1 VLKLNPISQV
11 KHGIINVGDLPIP
24 FDIVLNAA
32 VLVVVLTFVFLK
44 VSWKESILTSKE
56 SLFSTKQSLTG
67 KLFGL
72 LILLFLTVPGLINN
86 EPAKTSISPL
96 ILWIFLWVAVPVLG
110 LFFGDLYAKF
120 NPLAII
126 VNREG
131 VSQNV
136 YFASFLFLGLTW
148 FELVWNKPGNPRH
161 IGVVFLILL
170 TVVTILQKFYK
181 KTIIEVDPLLLLH
194 HLYSKMRIT
203 NKSPVFKTLLN
214 NISNLAQ
221 LKGMEYF
228 ILLMIGTVTY
238 DGLRETTFWF
248 NLFGSQTYETF
259 FSTVA
264 FLLMNLL
271 IIVFYRFACFFAIRV
286 SGEKLDLNDISL
298 KFGHTMLPIAFAYHV
313 THYLSLL
320 LFEFQTVLYRLN
332 DPFGFGWNLFNI
344 QEPVV
349 DYFIEPIVLWIIMVI
364 VTLAGHMLSV
374 VLAHDLSVKL
384 FGHQKSDKTQ
394 YIFLFI
400 TVALTLQALFV
411 LSVA

>member
-1 VLKLNPISQV
+1 M
-11 KHGIINVGDLPIP
+11 
-24 FDIVLNAA
+24 VLNSA
-32 VLVVVLTFVFLK
+32 VLVVVVTFVFLK
-44 VSWKESILTSKE
+44 ISWKESILTSQE
-56 SLFSTKQSLTG
+56 TLFSTKQSLSG
-67 KLFGL
+67 KVFGFIIIVL
-72 LILLFLTVPGLINN
+72 LTVPGLINN
-86 EPAKTSISPL
+86 EPAKTSITPL
-96 ILWIFLWVAVPVLG
+96 VLWIFLWIAVPVLG
-110 LFFGDLYAKF
+110 LIFGDLYAKF
-120 NPLAII
+120 NPLALI

-131 VSQNV
+131 VSHNV
-136 YFASFLFLGLTW
+136 YFASFLFLCLTW

-161 IGVVFLILL
+161 IGIVFLVLL
-170 TVVTILQKFYK
+170 IVVSVIQRFYN

-194 HLYSKMRIT
+194 HLYSKMKIT
-203 NKSPVFKTLLN
+203 NSKPVFRTLLN

-248 NLFGSQTYETF
+248 ELFGSQTYETS

-271 IIVFYRFACFFAIRV
+271 IIVFYRFACYFAIRV
-286 SGEKLDLNDISL
+286 SGENLNLNEISL

-320 LFEFQTVLYRLN
+320 LFEFQTVVYRLN
-332 DPFGFGWNLFNI
+332 DPFGFGWNLFNV
-344 QEPVV
+344 QEPEVN
-349 DYFIEPIVLWIIMVI
+349 YFLEPIALWTIMVI

-394 YIFLFI
+394 YVFLFI

>member
-1 VLKLNPISQV
+1 M
-11 KHGIINVGDLPIP
+11 
-24 FDIVLNAA
+24 VLNAA
-32 VLVVVLTFVFLK
+32 VLVVVVTFVFLK
-44 VSWKESILTSKE
+44 ISWKESILTSQE
-56 SLFSTKQSLTG
+56 TLFSTKQSLPG
-67 KLFGL
+67 KVFGFI
-72 LILLFLTVPGLINN
+72 ILLLLTVPGLVNN
-86 EPAKTSISPL
+86 EPAKTSITPL
-96 ILWIFLWVAVPVLG
+96 VLWIFLWIAVPVLG
-110 LFFGDLYAKF
+110 LVFGDLYAKF
-120 NPLAII
+120 NPLALV

-136 YFASFLFLGLTW
+136 YFASFLFLCLTW

-161 IGVVFLILL
+161 IGIVFLVLL
-170 TVVTILQKFYK
+170 VVVSVVQRFYN

-203 NKSPVFKTLLN
+203 NSKPVFRTLLN

-248 NLFGSQTYETF
+248 DLFGSQTYETS

-271 IIVFYRFACFFAIRV
+271 IMVFYRFACYFAIRV
-286 SGEKLDLNDISL
+286 SGEDLNLNEISL

-320 LFEFQTVLYRLN
+320 LFEFQTVVYRLN
-332 DPFGFGWNLFNI
+332 DPFGFGWNLFNV
-344 QEPVV
+344 QEPEVN
-349 DYFIEPIVLWIIMVI
+349 YFLEPIALWTIMVI

-394 YIFLFI
+394 YVFLFI

>member
-1 VLKLNPISQV
+1 MEFSPQFD
-11 KHGIINVGDLPIP
+11 HGIINVGDLPIP
-24 FDIVLNAA
+24 FDMVLNAA
-32 VLVVVLTFVFLK
+32 VLVIVVTFVFLK
-44 VSWKESILTSKE
+44 TSWKESILTSQE
-56 SLFSTKQSLTG
+56 TLFSTKQSLSG
-67 KLFGL
+67 KIFGFI
-72 LILLFLTVPGLINN
+72 ILLFLIVPGLVNN
-86 EPAKTSISPL
+86 EPAKTSITPL
-96 ILWIFLWVAVPVLG
+96 ILWIFLWIAVPVLG
-110 LFFGDLYAKF
+110 LVFGDLYAKF

-131 VSQNV
+131 VSHNV
-136 YFASFLFLGLTW
+136 YFASFLFICLTW

-161 IGVVFLILL
+161 IGIVFLILL
-170 TVVTILQKFYK
+170 VVVSVVQRFYN
-181 KTIIEVDPLLLLH
+181 KTLIEVDPLLLLH

-203 NKSPVFKTLLN
+203 NSKPVFRTLLN

-248 NLFGSQTYETF
+248 ELFGSQTYETS

-264 FLLMNLL
+264 FLLINLL
-271 IIVFYRFACFFAIRV
+271 IIVFYRFACYFAIRV
-286 SGEKLDLNDISL
+286 SGEDLNLNEISL

-320 LFEFQTVLYRLN
+320 LFEFQTVVYRLN
-332 DPFGFGWNLFNI
+332 DPFGFGWNLFNV
-344 QEPVV
+344 QEPEVN
-349 DYFIEPIVLWIIMVI
+349 YFLEPIALWTIMVI

-394 YIFLFI
+394 YVFLFI

>member
-1 VLKLNPISQV
+1 M
-11 KHGIINVGDLPIP
+11 
-24 FDIVLNAA
+24 VLNSA
-32 VLVVVLTFVFLK
+32 VLVVVVTFVFLK
-44 VSWKESILTSKE
+44 ISWKESILTSQE
-56 SLFSTKQSLTG
+56 TLFSTKQSLSG
-67 KLFGL
+67 KVFGFIIIVL
-72 LILLFLTVPGLINN
+72 LTVPGLINN
-86 EPAKTSISPL
+86 EPAKTSITPL
-96 ILWIFLWVAVPVLG
+96 VLWIFLWIAVPVLG
-110 LFFGDLYAKF
+110 LIFGDLYAKF
-120 NPLAII
+120 NPLALI

-131 VSQNV
+131 VSHNV
-136 YFASFLFLGLTW
+136 YFASFLFLCLTW

-161 IGVVFLILL
+161 IGIVFLVLL
-170 TVVTILQKFYK
+170 IVVSVIQRFYN

-194 HLYSKMRIT
+194 HLYSKMKIT
-203 NKSPVFKTLLN
+203 NSKPVFRTLLN

-248 NLFGSQTYETF
+248 ELFGSQTYETS

-271 IIVFYRFACFFAIRV
+271 IIVFYRFACYFAIRV
-286 SGEKLDLNDISL
+286 SGEDLNLNEISL

-320 LFEFQTVLYRLN
+320 LFEFQTVVYRLN
-332 DPFGFGWNLFNI
+332 DPLGFGWNLFNV
-344 QEPVV
+344 QEPEVN
-349 DYFIEPIVLWIIMVI
+349 YFLEPIALWTIMVI

-394 YIFLFI
+394 YVFLFI

>member
-1 VLKLNPISQV
+1 MEFSPQFD
-11 KHGIINVGDLPIP
+11 HGIINVGDLPIP
-24 FDIVLNAA
+24 FDMVLNAA
-32 VLVVVLTFVFLK
+32 VLVIVVTFVFLK
-44 VSWKESILTSKE
+44 TSWKESILTSQE
-56 SLFSTKQSLTG
+56 TLFSTKQSLSG
-67 KLFGL
+67 KMFGFI
-72 LILLFLTVPGLINN
+72 ILLFLIVPGLVNN
-86 EPAKTSISPL
+86 EPAKTSITPL
-96 ILWIFLWVAVPVLG
+96 ILWIFLWIAVPVLG
-110 LFFGDLYAKF
+110 LVFGDLYAKF

-131 VSQNV
+131 VSHNV
-136 YFASFLFLGLTW
+136 YSASFLFICLTW

-161 IGVVFLILL
+161 IGIVFLILL
-170 TVVTILQKFYK
+170 VVVSVIQRFYN

-203 NKSPVFKTLLN
+203 NSKPVFRTLLN

-248 NLFGSQTYETF
+248 ELFGSQTYETS

-264 FLLMNLL
+264 FLLINIL
-271 IIVFYRFACFFAIRV
+271 IIVFYRFACYFAIRV
-286 SGEKLDLNDISL
+286 SGEDLNLNEISL

-320 LFEFQTVLYRLN
+320 LFEFQTVVYRLN
-332 DPFGFGWNLFNI
+332 DPFGFGWNLFNV
-344 QEPVV
+344 QEPEVN
-349 DYFIEPIVLWIIMVI
+349 YFLEPIALWTIMVI

-394 YIFLFI
+394 YVFLFI

>member
-1 VLKLNPISQV
+1 MRFSPKFD
-11 KHGIINVGDLPIP
+11 HGIINVGDLPIP
-24 FDIVLNAA
+24 FDMVLNAA
-32 VLVVVLTFVFLK
+32 VLVIVVTFVFLK
-44 VSWKESILTSKE
+44 TSWKESILTSQE
-56 SLFSTKQSLTG
+56 TLFSTKQSLSG
-67 KLFGL
+67 KVFGFI
-72 LILLFLTVPGLINN
+72 ILLFLIVPGLVNN
-86 EPAKTSISPL
+86 EPAKTSITPL
-96 ILWIFLWVAVPVLG
+96 ILWIFLWIAVPVLG
-110 LFFGDLYAKF
+110 LVFGDLYAKF

-131 VSQNV
+131 VSHNV
-136 YFASFLFLGLTW
+136 YFASFLFICLTW

-161 IGVVFLILL
+161 IGIVFLILL
-170 TVVTILQKFYK
+170 VVVSVIQRFYK

-203 NKSPVFKTLLN
+203 NSKPVFRTLLN

-248 NLFGSQTYETF
+248 ELFGSQTYETS

-264 FLLMNLL
+264 FLLINIL
-271 IIVFYRFACFFAIRV
+271 IIMFYRFACYFAIRV
-286 SGEKLDLNDISL
+286 SGEDLNLNEISL

-320 LFEFQTVLYRLN
+320 LFEFQTVVYRLN
-332 DPFGFGWNLFNI
+332 DPFGFGWNLFNV
-344 QEPVV
+344 QEPEVN
-349 DYFIEPIVLWIIMVI
+349 YFLEPIALWTIMVI

-394 YIFLFI
+394 YVFLFI

>member
-1 VLKLNPISQV
+1 M
-11 KHGIINVGDLPIP
+11 
-24 FDIVLNAA
+24 VLNAA
-32 VLVVVLTFVFLK
+32 VLVVVVTFVFLK
-44 VSWKESILTSKE
+44 ISWKESILTSQE
-56 SLFSTKQSLTG
+56 TLFSTKQSLLG
-67 KLFGL
+67 KVFGFI
-72 LILLFLTVPGLINN
+72 ILLLLTVPGLVNN
-86 EPAKTSISPL
+86 ESAKTSITPL
-96 ILWIFLWVAVPVLG
+96 ILWIFLWIAVPVLG
-110 LFFGDLYAKF
+110 LIFGDLYAKF
-120 NPLAII
+120 NPLALI

-131 VSQNV
+131 VSRNV
-136 YFASFLFLGLTW
+136 YFASFLFLCLTW

-161 IGVVFLILL
+161 IGIVFLILL
-170 TVVTILQKFYK
+170 VVVSVVQRFYNKTV
-181 KTIIEVDPLLLLH
+181 IEVDPLLLLH

-203 NKSPVFKTLLN
+203 NSKPVFRTLLN

-228 ILLMIGTVTY
+228 ILLMVGTVTY

-248 NLFGSQTYETF
+248 ELFGSQTYETS

-271 IIVFYRFACFFAIRV
+271 IIVFYRFACYFAIRV
-286 SGEKLDLNDISL
+286 SGENLNLNEISL

-320 LFEFQTVLYRLN
+320 LFEFQTVVYRLN
-332 DPFGFGWNLFNI
+332 DPFGFGWNLFNV
-344 QEPVV
+344 QEPEVN
-349 DYFIEPIVLWIIMVI
+349 YFLEPIALWTIMVI

-394 YIFLFI
+394 YVFLFI

>member
-1 VLKLNPISQV
+1 MLNNSNLR
-11 KHGIINVGDLPIP
+11 HGIINVGDLPIP
-24 FDIVLNAA
+24 FDLVLNAA

-56 SLFSTKQSLTG
+56 TLFSTKQSTSG
-67 KLFGL
+67 KLFGF
-72 LILLFLTVPGLINN
+72 LILALLTVPGLINN
-86 EPAKTSISPL
+86 EAATVSITPL
-96 ILWIFLWVAVPVLG
+96 ILWVFLWIGVPVLG
-110 LFFGDLYAKF
+110 LLFGDLYAKF
-120 NPLAII
+120 NPLSIL

-131 VSQNV
+131 EANNV
-136 YFASFLFLGLTW
+136 YPAAFLFICLTW
-148 FELVWNKPGNPRH
+148 FELVWSKPGNPRH
-161 IGVVFLILL
+161 IGIVFLVLL
-170 TVVTILQKFYK
+170 VVVSVVQRFYK
-181 KTIIEVDPLLLLH
+181 KTLIEVDPLLLLH

-203 NKSPVFKTLLN
+203 NSKPVFRTLLN

-248 NLFGSQTYETF
+248 DLFGSQTYETS

-271 IIVFYRFACFFAIRV
+271 IIVFYRFACYFAIRV
-286 SGEKLDLNDISL
+286 SGEDLNLNEISL

-320 LFEFQTVLYRLN
+320 LFEFQTVVYRLN
-332 DPFGFGWNLFNI
+332 DPFGFGWNLFNV
-344 QEPVV
+344 QEPEVN
-349 DYFIEPIVLWIIMVI
+349 YFLEPIALWTIMVI

-394 YIFLFI
+394 YVFLFI

>member
-1 VLKLNPISQV
+1 MLNNSNLR
-11 KHGIINVGDLPIP
+11 HGIINVGDLPIP
-24 FDIVLNAA
+24 FDLVLNAA

-56 SLFSTKQSLTG
+56 TLFSTKQSTSG
-67 KLFGL
+67 KLFGF
-72 LILLFLTVPGLINN
+72 LILALLTVPGLINN
-86 EPAKTSISPL
+86 EAATVSITPL
-96 ILWIFLWVAVPVLG
+96 ILWVFLWIGVPVLG
-110 LFFGDLYAKF
+110 LLFGDLYAKF
-120 NPLAII
+120 NPLSIL

-131 VSQNV
+131 KPNNV
-136 YFASFLFLGLTW
+136 YPAAFLFICLTW
-148 FELVWNKPGNPRH
+148 FELVWSKPGNPRH
-161 IGVVFLILL
+161 IGIVFLVLL
-170 TVVTILQKFYK
+170 VVVSVVQRFYN
-181 KTIIEVDPLLLLH
+181 KTLIEVDPLLLLH

-203 NKSPVFKTLLN
+203 NSKPVFRTLLN

-248 NLFGSQTYETF
+248 ELFGSQTYETS

-271 IIVFYRFACFFAIRV
+271 IIVFYRFACYFAIRV
-286 SGEKLDLNDISL
+286 SGEDLNLNEISL

-320 LFEFQTVLYRLN
+320 LFEFQTVVYRLN
-332 DPFGFGWNLFNI
+332 DPFGFGWNLFNV
-344 QEPVV
+344 QEPEVN
-349 DYFIEPIVLWIIMVI
+349 YFLEPIALWTIMVI

-394 YIFLFI
+394 YVFLFI

>member
-1 VLKLNPISQV
+1 MLNNSNLR
-11 KHGIINVGDLPIP
+11 HGIINVGDLPIP
-24 FDIVLNAA
+24 FDLVLNAA

-56 SLFSTKQSLTG
+56 TLFSTKQSTSG
-67 KLFGL
+67 KLFGF
-72 LILLFLTVPGLINN
+72 LILALLTVPGLINN
-86 EPAKTSISPL
+86 EAATLSITPL
-96 ILWIFLWVAVPVLG
+96 ILWVFLWIGVPVLG
-110 LFFGDLYAKF
+110 LLFGDLYAKF
-120 NPLAII
+120 NPLSIL

-131 VSQNV
+131 EANNV
-136 YFASFLFLGLTW
+136 YPAAFLFICLTW
-148 FELVWNKPGNPRH
+148 FELVWSKPGNPRH
-161 IGVVFLILL
+161 IGIVFLVLL
-170 TVVTILQKFYK
+170 VVVSVVQRFYN
-181 KTIIEVDPLLLLH
+181 KTLIEVDPLLLLH

-203 NKSPVFKTLLN
+203 NSKPVFRTLLN

-248 NLFGSQTYETF
+248 ELFGSQTYETS

-271 IIVFYRFACFFAIRV
+271 IIVFYRFACYFAIRV
-286 SGEKLDLNDISL
+286 SGEDLNLNEISL

-320 LFEFQTVLYRLN
+320 LFEFQTVVYRLN
-332 DPFGFGWNLFNI
+332 DPFGFGWNLFNV
-344 QEPVV
+344 QEPEVN
-349 DYFIEPIVLWIIMVI
+349 YFLEPIALWTIMVI

-394 YIFLFI
+394 YVFLFI

>member
-1 VLKLNPISQV
+1 M
-11 KHGIINVGDLPIP
+11 
-24 FDIVLNAA
+24 VLNAA
-32 VLVVVLTFVFLK
+32 VLVVVVTFVFLK
-44 VSWKESILTSKE
+44 ISWKESILTSQE
-56 SLFSTKQSLTG
+56 TLFSTKQSLPG
-67 KLFGL
+67 KVFGFI
-72 LILLFLTVPGLINN
+72 ILLLLTVPGLVNN
-86 EPAKTSISPL
+86 EPAKTSITPL
-96 ILWIFLWVAVPVLG
+96 VLWIFLWIAVPVLG
-110 LFFGDLYAKF
+110 LVFGDLYAKF
-120 NPLAII
+120 NPLALV

-136 YFASFLFLGLTW
+136 YFASFLFLCLTW

-161 IGVVFLILL
+161 IGIVFLVLL
-170 TVVTILQKFYK
+170 VVVSVVQKFYN

-203 NKSPVFKTLLN
+203 NSKPVFRTLLN

-248 NLFGSQTYETF
+248 DLFGSQTYETS

-271 IIVFYRFACFFAIRV
+271 IIVFYRFACYFAIRV
-286 SGEKLDLNDISL
+286 SGEDLNLNEISL

-320 LFEFQTVLYRLN
+320 LFEFQTVVYRLN
-332 DPFGFGWNLFNI
+332 DPFGFGWNLFNV
-344 QEPVV
+344 QEPEVN
-349 DYFIEPIVLWIIMVI
+349 YFLEPIALWTIMVI

-394 YIFLFI
+394 YVFLFI

>member
-1 VLKLNPISQV
+1 MKISPQLN
-11 KHGIINVGDLPIP
+11 HGIINVGDLPIP
-24 FDIVLNAA
+24 FDMVLNSA
-32 VLVVVLTFVFLK
+32 VLVVVVTFVFLK
-44 VSWKESILTSKE
+44 ISWKESILTSQE
-56 SLFSTKQSLTG
+56 TLFSTKQSLSG
-67 KLFGL
+67 KVFGFIIIVL
-72 LILLFLTVPGLINN
+72 LTVPGLINN
-86 EPAKTSISPL
+86 EPAKTSITPL
-96 ILWIFLWVAVPVLG
+96 VLWIFLWIAVPVLG
-110 LFFGDLYAKF
+110 LIFGDLYAKF
-120 NPLAII
+120 NPLALI

-131 VSQNV
+131 VSHNV
-136 YFASFLFLGLTW
+136 YFASFLFLCLTW

-161 IGVVFLILL
+161 IGIVFLVLL
-170 TVVTILQKFYK
+170 IVVSVIQRFYN

-194 HLYSKMRIT
+194 HLYSKMKIT
-203 NKSPVFKTLLN
+203 NSKPLFKTLLN

-248 NLFGSQTYETF
+248 ELFGSQTYETS

-264 FLLMNLL
+264 FLLINLL
-271 IIVFYRFACFFAIRV
+271 IIVFYRFACYFAIRV
-286 SGEKLDLNDISL
+286 SGEDLNLNEISL

-320 LFEFQTVLYRLN
+320 LFEFQTVVYRLN
-332 DPFGFGWNLFNI
+332 DPFGFGWNLFNV
-344 QEPVV
+344 QEPEVN
-349 DYFIEPIVLWIIMVI
+349 YFLEPIALWTIMVI

-394 YIFLFI
+394 YVFLFI

>member
-1 VLKLNPISQV
+1 LVKISPQL

-24 FDIVLNAA
+24 FDMVLNSA
-32 VLVVVLTFVFLK
+32 VLVVVVTFVFLK
-44 VSWKESILTSKE
+44 ISWKESILTSQE
-56 SLFSTKQSLTG
+56 TLFSTKQSLPG
-67 KLFGL
+67 KVFGFI
-72 LILLFLTVPGLINN
+72 ILLLLTVPGLVNN
-86 EPAKTSISPL
+86 EPAKTSITPL
-96 ILWIFLWVAVPVLG
+96 ILWIFLWIAVPVLG
-110 LFFGDLYAKF
+110 LVFGDLYAKF
-120 NPLAII
+120 NPLALI

-131 VSQNV
+131 VSHNV
-136 YFASFLFLGLTW
+136 YFASFLFLCLTW

-161 IGVVFLILL
+161 IGIVFLVLL
-170 TVVTILQKFYK
+170 VVVSVVQRFYN

-203 NKSPVFKTLLN
+203 NSKPVFRTLLN

-248 NLFGSQTYETF
+248 DLFGSQTYQTS

-271 IIVFYRFACFFAIRV
+271 IIVFYRFACYFAIRV
-286 SGEKLDLNDISL
+286 SGEDLNLNEISL

-320 LFEFQTVLYRLN
+320 LFEFQTVVYRLN
-332 DPFGFGWNLFNI
+332 DPFGFGWNLFNV
-344 QEPVV
+344 QEPEVN
-349 DYFIEPIVLWIIMVI
+349 YFLEPIALWTIMVI

-394 YIFLFI
+394 YVFLFI

>member
-1 VLKLNPISQV
+1 VLKLNPISQI

-286 SGEKLDLNDISL
+286 SGEELDLNDISL

>member
-1 VLKLNPISQV
+1 MLNNSNLR
-11 KHGIINVGDLPIP
+11 HGIINVGDLPIP
-24 FDIVLNAA
+24 FDLVLNAA

-56 SLFSTKQSLTG
+56 TLFSTKQSTSG
-67 KLFGL
+67 KLFGF
-72 LILLFLTVPGLINN
+72 LILALLTVPGLINN
-86 EPAKTSISPL
+86 EAATVSITPL
-96 ILWIFLWVAVPVLG
+96 ILWVFLWIGVPVLG
-110 LFFGDLYAKF
+110 LLFGDLYAKF
-120 NPLAII
+120 NPLSIL

-131 VSQNV
+131 EANNV
-136 YFASFLFLGLTW
+136 YPAAFLFICLTW
-148 FELVWNKPGNPRH
+148 FELVWSKPGNPRH
-161 IGVVFLILL
+161 IGIVFLVLL
-170 TVVTILQKFYK
+170 VVVSVVQRFYK
-181 KTIIEVDPLLLLH
+181 KTLIEVDPLLLLH

-203 NKSPVFKTLLN
+203 NSKPVFRTLLN

-248 NLFGSQTYETF
+248 DLFGSQTYETS
-259 FSTVA
+259 FSTIA

-271 IIVFYRFACFFAIRV
+271 IIVFYRFACYFAIRV
-286 SGEKLDLNDISL
+286 SGEDLNLNEISL

-320 LFEFQTVLYRLN
+320 LFEFQTVVYRLN
-332 DPFGFGWNLFNI
+332 DPFGFGWNLFNV
-344 QEPVV
+344 QEPEVN
-349 DYFIEPIVLWIIMVI
+349 YFLEPIALWTIMVI

-394 YIFLFI
+394 YVFLFI

>member
-1 VLKLNPISQV
+1 MIDYTFLPQV
-11 KHGIINVGDLPIP
+11 EHGIINVGDLPIP

-32 VLVVVLTFVFLK
+32 VLVIVLTFVFLK
-44 VSWKESILTSKE
+44 TSWKESILTSQE
-56 SLFSTKQSLTG
+56 SLFSTKQTFSG
-67 KLFGL
+67 KSFGF
-72 LILLFLTVPGLINN
+72 LILLLLTVPGLISN
-86 EPAKTSISPL
+86 EDAKTSITPL
-96 ILWIFLWVAVPVLG
+96 VLWIFLWIAVPVLG
-110 LFFGDLYAKF
+110 LIFGDLYAKF
-120 NPLAII
+120 NPLALI

-131 VSQNV
+131 ASQNV

-161 IGVVFLILL
+161 IGIVFLILL
-170 TVVTILQKFYK
+170 TAVSVLQKFYK

-203 NKSPVFKTLLN
+203 NKSPIFKTLLN

-248 NLFGSQTYETF
+248 DLFGSQTYETF
-259 FSTVA
+259 FSTFA

-271 IIVFYRFACFFAIRV
+271 IIIFYRFACYFAIRA
-286 SGEKLDLNDISL
+286 SGEKLGLNEVSL

>member
-1 VLKLNPISQV
+1 VKISPQLS
-11 KHGIINVGDLPIP
+11 HGIINVGDLPIP
-24 FDIVLNAA
+24 FDMVLNAA
-32 VLVVVLTFVFLK
+32 VLVVVVTFVFLK
-44 VSWKESILTSKE
+44 ISWKESILTSQE
-56 SLFSTKQSLTG
+56 TLFSTKQSLPG
-67 KLFGL
+67 KVFGFI
-72 LILLFLTVPGLINN
+72 ILLLLTVPGLINN
-86 EPAKTSISPL
+86 EPAKTSITPL
-96 ILWIFLWVAVPVLG
+96 ILWIFLWIAVPVLG
-110 LFFGDLYAKF
+110 LVFGDLYAKF
-120 NPLAII
+120 NPLALI

-131 VSQNV
+131 VSSNV
-136 YFASFLFLGLTW
+136 YFASFLFLCLTW

-161 IGVVFLILL
+161 IGVVFLVLL
-170 TVVTILQKFYK
+170 VVVSAVQKFYN
-181 KTIIEVDPLLLLH
+181 KTLIEVDPLLLLH

-203 NKSPVFKTLLN
+203 NSKPVFRTLLN

-221 LKGMEYF
+221 LKGIEYF

-248 NLFGSQTYETF
+248 DLFGSQTYQTS

-271 IIVFYRFACFFAIRV
+271 IIVFYRFACYFAIRV
-286 SGEKLDLNDISL
+286 SGEDLNLNEISL

-320 LFEFQTVLYRLN
+320 LFEFQTVIYRLN
-332 DPFGFGWNLFNI
+332 DPFGFGWNLFNV
-344 QEPVV
+344 QEPEVN
-349 DYFIEPIVLWIIMVI
+349 YFLEPIALWTIMVI

-394 YIFLFI
+394 YVFLFI